1 MVTLFGL
8 AINTWAVIVIIALLL
23 IILLMARAQRD
34 PESDFD
40 WVDLFTDVDQATG
53 KVKASLSKILQII
66 GGITGTFIVIKLAL
80 TGLISFDIFAAY
92 LAYVASI
99 EGFSKF
105 MIARYGAGSDR
116 SDGDRYYRR
125 PYHQYGRDDYT
136 PPPKP
141 PEE

>member
-1 MVTLFGL
+1 MITLFGFTFNVWGAVVIL
-8 AINTWAVIVIIALLL
+8 AVLFIL
-23 IILLMARAQRD
+23 LLMARAQKD

-40 WVDLFTDVDQATG
+40 WVDLFTSVDQPTG
-53 KVKASLSKILQII
+53 KVKASVTKILQII
-66 GGITGTFIVIKLAL
+66 GGITSTFIVIKLTL

-105 MIARYGAGSDR
+105 MIARYGAGSAR
-116 SDGDRYYRR
+116 SDGDRYYR
-125 PYHQYGRDDYT
+125 PDNRDSDH
-136 PPPKP
+136 PPKP